1 MADYF
6 DYLNKFGGVTF
17 DQQTISIVDAAILA
31 QLAYC
36 NFGLQTYGRL
46 GDLTQADAKVMIT
59 GTWQEARNL
68 QLLTTLAKTPRY
80 QNVHWLAAIDEF
92 DPQRQQQ
99 FSAVTFQLTPDTY
112 YLSFRGTRAS
122 FVDWKEDFNL
132 TFLDAIPS
140 QLAASKYFAEIADY
154 YPGNYYLGGHS
165 KGGNL
170 ATFAF
175 AHAGELQNYVQMVYN
190 LDGPGLQHPLT
201 PDPKILKL
209 VPQSSLIGIILDPSQ
224 DFAVVHSTASGFNQ
238 HDLFSW
244 ETRQRD
250 FVYLPALDVRSRY
263 AQKLLNQ
270 WVESL
275 DDDTKQQALDAAYQV
290 VQNTE
295 QETFADLAKQ
305 PASSAKAILSGL
317 KDADRSAW
325 KTAAHGL
332 AQAFIDN
339 VPKPTHNKPEK

>member
-6 DYLNKFGGVTF
+6 DYLKNFGNVTF
-17 DQQTISIVDAAILA
+17 EQQSLSIVDAAILA

-36 NFGLQTYGRL
+36 DFETRTYGRL
-46 GDLTQADAKVMIT
+46 GDISQADAKTMIA

-68 QLLTTLAKTPRY
+68 QLLTTLAHTQRFK
-80 QNVHWLAAIDEF
+80 NVHWLAAVDEF
-92 DPQRQQQ
+92 DPQLQQQ

-154 YPGNYYLGGHS
+154 YPGTYYLGGHS

-175 AHAGELQNYVQMVYN
+175 IHAGELQKNVLMVYN
-190 LDGPGLQHPLT
+190 LDGPGLQHPLP
-201 PDPKILKL
+201 PDQKILKL

-238 HDLFSW
+238 HDLFTW
-244 ETRQRD
+244 ETRARD

-270 WVESL
+270 WVENL

-305 PASSAKAILSGL
+305 PASSAKAILNGL
-317 KDADRSAW
+317 KDADRQAW
-325 KTAAHGL
+325 HTAARGL
-332 AQAFIDN
+332 AQALIDS
-339 VPKPTHNKPEK
+339 VPKPTHHKPEK

>member
-6 DYLNKFGGVTF
+6 DYLNQFGKVTF
-17 DQQTISIVDAAILA
+17 DQQALSIVDAAILA

-36 NFGLQTYGRL
+36 DFGARTYGRF
-46 GDLTQADAKVMIT
+46 GDLTQADAQVMIAN
-59 GTWQEARNL
+59 TWQAAQNL
-68 QLLTTLAKTPRY
+68 KLLTTLAHTPRY
-80 QNVHWLAAIDEF
+80 QNVHWLAAVDEF
-92 DPQRQQQ
+92 DAQRQQQ

-140 QLAASKYFAEIADY
+140 QLAASKYFNDIADY

-175 AHAGELQNYVQMVYN
+175 AHAGDLQSAVRAVYN
-190 LDGPGLQHPLT
+190 LDGPGLQKPL
-201 PDPKILKL
+201 PADPKILKL

-238 HDLFSW
+238 HNLFSW
-244 ETRQRD
+244 ETRARD
-250 FVYLPALDVRSRY
+250 FVYLPALDMRSRY

-270 WVESL
+270 WVANL
-275 DDDTKQQALDAAYQV
+275 DDATKQQALDAAYQV

-305 PASSAKAILSGL
+305 PVTSAKTILSGV
-317 KDADRSAW
+317 KAADRSAW
-325 KTAAHGL
+325 KVAAHGL
-332 AQAFIDN
+332 AQALIDN
-339 VPKPTHNKPEK
+339 VPKPIHNKPTK

>member
-6 DYLNKFGGVTF
+6 DYLNRFGNVTF
-17 DQQTISIVDAAILA
+17 AQQSLSIVDAAIFA

-36 NFGLQTYGRL
+36 DFGTRTYGRL
-46 GDLTQADAKVMIT
+46 GDLTKADATPMVAK
-59 GTWQEARNL
+59 TWQAANNL
-68 QLLTTLAKTPRY
+68 KLLTTLAHTPRY
-80 QNVHWLAAIDEF
+80 QNVHWLAAVNEF
-92 DPQRQQQ
+92 DFQRQQQ
-99 FSAVTFQLTPDTY
+99 FSAVTFQLTPNTY
-112 YLSFRGTRAS
+112 YLSFRGTRAN

-140 QLAASKYFAEIADY
+140 QLAASNYLAEIADY

-175 AHAGELQNYVQMVYN
+175 AHAGDLRSAIQMVYN
-190 LDGPGLQHPLT
+190 LDGPGLKRPL
-201 PDPKILKL
+201 PSDPKILKL

-244 ETRQRD
+244 EIRQRD
-250 FVYLPALDVRSRY
+250 FVYLPTLDLRSRY

-270 WVESL
+270 WVADL
-275 DDDTKQQALDAAYQV
+275 DDATKQQALDAAYQV
-290 VQNTE
+290 VQNTG

-305 PASSAKAILSGL
+305 PATSAKAILSGL
-317 KDADRSAW
+317 KVTDHQAFKA
-325 KTAAHGL
+325 AAHGL
-332 AQAFIDN
+332 AQALLES
-339 VPKPTHNKPEK
+339 VPKPEHHKS